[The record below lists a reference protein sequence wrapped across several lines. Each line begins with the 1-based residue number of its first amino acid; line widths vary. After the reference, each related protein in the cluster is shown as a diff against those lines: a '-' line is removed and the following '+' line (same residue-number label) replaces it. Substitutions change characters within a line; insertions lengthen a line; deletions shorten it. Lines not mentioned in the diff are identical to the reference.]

1 MLHYRLL
8 YNVNTDEWQ
17 LFYRGRQLSNA
28 ECNRIYHVATR
39 RLLDDNTVY
48 HNKFCAQSL
57 VSLLLRVAGNVPNNH
72 LKLIEF
78 DINFH
83 IAFVYSR

>member
-1 MLHYRLL
+1 MLDYRLL
-8 YNVNTDEWQ
+8 YNVNIDEWQ
-17 LFYRGRQLSNA
+17 LFYKGRLLSNSV
-28 ECNRIYHVATR
+28 CNRIYNTAS
-39 RLLDDNTVY
+39 RLFLDDNTIY

-78 DINFH
+78 DSNFH
-83 IAFVYSR
+83 IAFVYSK